1 MSFDTHLLRL
11 EHLAGRDP
19 AAAWSERTLLL
30 IAGDGDEVVQAATL
44 ALAVGG
50 LALGRWS
57 EVEHFAAQ
65 LLARDADPAARR
77 CCWRLRAV
85 ARLLLGEAAESE
97 LAARQGVAGPDEACR
112 LAAVMAQALTGAGR
126 LDEAAAQLRHAA
138 HLANGLPPADPAAA
152 QAVEVADAVLE
163 RAVDLHQRAHRL
175 ALEAGDA
182 LVEAADAGA
191 WRARHRALARRA
203 HALLDLE
210 ETVQPGLDLE
220 ELMRIEDEHQ
230 AGPGERFWS
239 AAAHCRILL
248 LTHGAG
254 AARAAWEAAHDFAQR
269 AVGDDP
275 DRDLLLGRL
284 AAEFSLEA

>member
-1 MSFDTHLLRL
+1 MSFSAHHLRL
-11 EHLAGRDP
+11 ATLAERDP
-19 AAAWSERTLLL
+19 AAAWASRNLLL
-30 IAGDGDEVVQAATL
+30 AAGDGAEVVQAATL

-50 LALGRWS
+50 LALARWG
-57 EVEHFAAQ
+57 EVEHLAAH
-65 LLARDADPAARR
+65 LLERSGEPAARR

-85 ARLLLGEAAESE
+85 ARMLLGEAAESE
-97 LAARQGVAGPDEACR
+97 LAARQGVTGPDEACR
-112 LAAVMAQALTGAGR
+112 LDAVMAQALARAGR
-126 LDEAAAQLRHAA
+126 MDEAAAHLRRAA
-138 HLANGLPPADPAAA
+138 NLACSLPPADAAA
-152 QAVEVADAVLE
+152 VQAAEVADAVLAH
-163 RAVDLHQRAHRL
+163 AVDLHQRAHRL

-182 LVEAADAGA
+182 LVEAAGGGP

-203 HALLDLE
+203 HALLDLDE
-210 ETVQPGLDLE
+210 SVQPALDLAE
-220 ELMRIEDEHQ
+220 MMQLEDHHQ

-269 AVGDDP
+269 AAGDDP

-284 AAEFSLEA
+284 AAEFSLDA